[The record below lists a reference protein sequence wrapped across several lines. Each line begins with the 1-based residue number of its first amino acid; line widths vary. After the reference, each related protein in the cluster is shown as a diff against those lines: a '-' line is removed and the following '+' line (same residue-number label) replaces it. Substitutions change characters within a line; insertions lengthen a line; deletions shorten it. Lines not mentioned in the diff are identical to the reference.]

1 MKKNLNK
8 LRSDIDK
15 IDRDIL
21 DLLSKRAAIAKD
33 IGTLKNDGV
42 IYKPERE
49 ASLIAKL
56 KKLNQG
62 PLSQASVINI
72 FKSYFILERPI
83 LFSYILN
90 LSVQFNMND
99 I

>member
-49 ASLIAKL
+49 DLPSCMM
-56 KKLNQG
+56 
-62 PLSQASVINI
+62 
-72 FKSYFILERPI
+72 FKNSSTPD
-83 LFSYILN
+83 S
-90 LSVQFNMND
+90 
-99 I
+99 

>member
-21 DLLSKRAAIAKD
+21 VLLSKRAAIAKD

-56 KKLNQG
+56 RKLNQG

-72 FKSYFILERPI
+72 FKSIISNCRALEKKIKRFFFRPARN
-83 LFSYILN
+83 F
-90 LSVQFNMND
+90 
-99 I
+99 

>member
-21 DLLSKRAAIAKD
+21 YLLSKRAAIAKD

-49 ASLIAKL
+49 ASIIAKL

-62 PLSQASVINI
+62 PL
-72 FKSYFILERPI
+72 
-83 LFSYILN
+83 
-90 LSVQFNMND
+90 
-99 I
+99 